1 MLAKGEGVGGE
12 GGRFWIRSAAS
23 VLSGPVEPPSGSGF
37 GVNMGP
43 ADPFLPQG
51 TQTPGLPTFHFYFPG
66 CKMPLAIR
74 AGGVFFFFS
83 LIFTHKMCISRTKAA
98 MMGPL
103 VSANF
108 LPVLSRNSC
117 AASIRFAVIPSL
129 RRRRLYT
136 DTAMYHLATLAG
148 DFFFNKGDF
157 KGSVLHQLQ
166 KIAVLLL
173 NKLCVWMSTCL
184 LLLLDLRART
194 KT

>member
-1 MLAKGEGVGGE
+1 MAKGEGVGGE
-12 GGRFWIRSAAS
+12 EERFWIRSAAP

-43 ADPFLPQG
+43 VDPFLPQG

-74 AGGVFFFFS
+74 AGGVFFCFFS

-108 LPVLSRNSC
+108 LPVLSR
-117 AASIRFAVIPSL
+117 ILLPFALKSSHSSEDM
-129 RRRRLYT
+129 RT
-136 DTAMYHLATLAG
+136 ETNTTTYHVAELDA
-148 DFFFNKGDF
+148 DFFF
-157 KGSVLHQLQ
+157 
-166 KIAVLLL
+166 
-173 NKLCVWMSTCL
+173 
-184 LLLLDLRART
+184 
-194 KT
+194 